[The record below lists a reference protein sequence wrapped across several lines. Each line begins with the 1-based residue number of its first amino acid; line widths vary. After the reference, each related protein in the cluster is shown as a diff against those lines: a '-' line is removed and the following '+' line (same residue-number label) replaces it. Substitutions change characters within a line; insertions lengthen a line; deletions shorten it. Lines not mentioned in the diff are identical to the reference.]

1 MSAPRPLCAAPVE
14 KCGVPRGRE
23 AVMLLQ
29 ARLGAAEGRGGSV
42 LLSVLTQARSFQFQ
56 MSHLLIFNSK
66 NYLRFLGFYYPA
78 M

>member
-1 MSAPRPLCAAPVE
+1 M
-14 KCGVPRGRE
+14 
-23 AVMLLQ
+23 MLLQ